1 MFYPDWAVATL
12 NLFIGG
18 IIGIAIG
25 AYFKGVEQDDK
36 KTNHNAKK

>member
-1 MFYPDWAVATL
+1 MFYQDWAVATL

-25 AYFKGVEQDDK
+25 AYFKGVETDAK
-36 KTNHNAKK
+36 KTNQRAKK